1 LGAWPCEQES
11 TMRLLELAARL
22 RRYEEAYNAHDAD
35 VDQRDE
41 DSSDPFQFGSHGS
54 SLDDDRDTVDDDL
67 E

>member
-1 LGAWPCEQES
+1 
-11 TMRLLELAARL
+11 MRLLELAARL

-35 VDQRDE
+35 VDERDE